1 MTNYS
6 AFRFSL
12 PLIVLILTL
21 TATACQ
27 EPQTNTDNLHNAIA
41 ENEAIA
47 KNYIDAYNNQD
58 LTALEEILAN
68 PFNLNGESM
77 DRNEF
82 LNIVQGY
89 WEAFPDIEL
98 KPTHIVG
105 ADEFVTVRMDFSGTG
120 EGEYLGYNVDGK
132 KVESSEIMLF
142 HVNNG
147 QLDEYWDEWDALGF
161 WEQLDVLDSP
171 YAGD

>member
-1 MTNYS
+1 MTNCS
-6 AFRFSL
+6 VFRVSL
-12 PLIVLILTL
+12 PLLVINLILL
-21 TATACQ
+21 TTACQ
-27 EPQTNTDNLHNAIA
+27 ETKTNTDNPQNIAA
-41 ENEAIA
+41 ENEALA
-47 KNYIDAYNNQD
+47 KKYIDAYNNQD
-58 LTALEEILAN
+58 LNTLEEILAN
-68 PFNLNGESM
+68 SFNLNGENI

-82 LNIVQGY
+82 LSIVQGY

-98 KPTHIVG
+98 QPTHVVG
-105 ADEFVTVRMDFSGTG
+105 ADEYVTVRMDFSGTG

-161 WEQLDVLDSP
+161 WEQLDVLENP
-171 YAGD
+171 YGGE